1 MKMHYDIRY
10 EHADPEV
17 NHKKALNDVADYLG
31 GQTKY
36 DQIVEAIKLD
46 GLRNWNKFRLT
57 FAFMAGIEGYPVKAL
72 YKEVWGVDPMEE
84 DNDNNR

>member
-1 MKMHYDIRY
+1 MHYEFRY
-10 EHADPEV
+10 DDPNPEV
-17 NHKKALNDVADYLG
+17 NHKKALNDIADYLG
-31 GQTKY
+31 GQVKY
-36 DQIVEAIKLD
+36 DKIVKAIKHDNLI
-46 GLRNWNKFRLT
+46 NWNKFRLT